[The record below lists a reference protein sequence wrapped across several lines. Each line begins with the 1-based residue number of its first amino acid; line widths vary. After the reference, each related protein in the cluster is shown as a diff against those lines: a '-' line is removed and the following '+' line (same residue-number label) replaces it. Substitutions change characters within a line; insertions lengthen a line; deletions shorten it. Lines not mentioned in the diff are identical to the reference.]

1 MMRKF
6 TLILMA
12 LFPILLM
19 AQPANN
25 NCANAT
31 NLTAGAPLVCGQT
44 TNAATTESGE
54 YCAGSGGGITPKT
67 VWYRFTATATTMVLN
82 VLRTNDINCFGRLSV
97 FGPNPTCQPT
107 AGNAILDCVLMNG
120 DPGFYPELTGL
131 TVGASYLV
139 QYNGQGCGGANDNY
153 HDFCIGVY
161 EKAIN
166 STVNTPTIIN
176 ECGVVFN
183 GTTQGGYSPSG
194 TDVGFRNLDGNA
206 GTTCPACGAQPGA
219 DVPFVVNNDSWFNF
233 CSASGGTW
241 QVNFTVGSCVFSGI
255 NSGLQMAVFT
265 GSPSALT
272 WHSQAPNPTAS
283 GGTWT
288 SPTITL
294 AAGQC
299 AYLMVDGFAGDACSY
314 NYTLTNLSGG
324 CILLPIRYISFTG
337 QKLEY
342 ANLLAWATE
351 GEGNSTYFG
360 VERSA
365 DGVNFT
371 EVGRVN
377 SLANSSQKAEYEFW
391 DDQPLGGVNYY
402 RLRQTFADG
411 SFSYSQYIL
420 VDRSAVDQFAVVASF
435 PNPADDQFSLDISA
449 ENPGEVVMEIF
460 GLNGKQVQMNAMIL
474 SEGMNHRDV
483 DIASLPKGMYFVTL
497 RHSLTGKTTQLP
509 LAVY

>member
-1 MMRKF
+1 MMRKI
-6 TLILMA
+6 TLILAA
-12 LFPILLM
+12 LFPILLA
-19 AQPANN
+19 AQPAND

-31 NLTAGAPLVCGQT
+31 TLTVGGSLICGQT
-44 TNAATTESGE
+44 TNAATTEGGE
-54 YCAGSGGGITPKT
+54 YCASSGGGITPRT
-67 VWYRFTATATTMVLN
+67 VWYRFTATSTTMVLN

-107 AGNAILDCVLMNG
+107 AGNAILDCFLMNG
-120 DPGFYPELTGL
+120 DPGYYPELTGL

-139 QYNGQGCGGANDNY
+139 QYNGQGCGGPGDNF

-176 ECGVVFN
+176 ECGIVFN

-241 QVNFTVGSCVFSGI
+241 QVNFNVGTCVFSGI

-265 GSPSALT
+265 GTPSALT
-272 WHSQAPNPTAS
+272 WHSQAPNPTAA

-294 AAGQC
+294 AAGAC

-314 NYTLTNLSGG
+314 SYTLTNLSGG
-324 CILLPIRYISFTG
+324 CILLPIRYVSFTG
-337 QKLEY
+337 QKWEN
-342 ANLLAWATE
+342 ANQLAWRID
-351 GEGNSTYFG
+351 GVGNTAYFA
-360 VERSA
+360 VERSSN
-365 DGVNFT
+365 GVDF
-371 EVGRVN
+371 EELGRMEY
-377 SLANSSQKAEYEFW
+377 AAQKADYEFW
-391 DDQPLGGVNYY
+391 DDQPLGGLNYY
-402 RLRQTFADG
+402 RLRQTFPDG
-411 SFSYSQYIL
+411 SFSYSQYVL
-420 VDRSAVDQFAVVASF
+420 VDRAKVDEFAVVAAY
-435 PNPADDQFSLDISA
+435 PNPADQQFALDISV
-449 ENPGEVVMEIF
+449 ENPGEVIMEIREV
-460 GLNGKQVQMNAMIL
+460 NGQRVMSETTIL
-474 SEGMNHRDV
+474 SEGMNHW
-483 DIASLPKGMYFVTL
+483 DINIESLPRGMYFVSL
-497 RHSLTGKTTQLP
+497 RHLQTGKTMQLP